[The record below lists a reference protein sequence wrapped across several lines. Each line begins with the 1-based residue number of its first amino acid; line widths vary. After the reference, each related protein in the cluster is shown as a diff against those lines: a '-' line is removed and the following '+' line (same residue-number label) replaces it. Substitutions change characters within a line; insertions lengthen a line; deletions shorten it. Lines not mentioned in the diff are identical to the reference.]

1 MDKDELVEKVRVLEE
16 MVLRVQSRNKQLR
29 RKQYLYRGEITGE
42 QAERIRLL
50 LRGHTIDA
58 SRVLDFDPSEYV
70 LPNGY
75 VDEPSILWWL
85 DSHEGKW
92 VG

>member
-29 RKQYLYRGEITGE
+29 RKQYLYRGEVTGE

-50 LRGHTIDA
+50 LRGHSIDA

-85 DSHEGKW
+85 DSHGGKW